1 MKKPADTQYPIVD
14 VMRERWSPRAFDE
27 RLVEP
32 EKLRGIFEAA
42 RWAPSCNNAQPWRF
56 LVATKDHP
64 ADHQRFLGWLL
75 EGNRKW
81 AFRAPV
87 LVLSVAKMTFDDGS
101 PNRHAFHDVGLS
113 TENLI
118 LQATAH
124 DLVAHPMAGFQ
135 IQRARAESS
144 IPPDFEPVAMIAIG
158 YPGDPALLPDYL
170 REREYKPRSRQLS
183 TTFVFSGEWHRTA
196 HFLK

>member
-1 MKKPADTQYPIVD
+1 MRKPADTQYPIAEVLRD
-14 VMRERWSPRAFDE
+14 RWSPRAFDE

-32 EKLRGIFEAA
+32 EKLRMLFEAA

-56 LVATKDHP
+56 LVATKDCQ
-64 ADHQRFLGWLL
+64 AEYDRFLGWLL

-87 LVLSVAKMTFDDGS
+87 LILSVAKMTFEDGS

-118 LQATAH
+118 VQATAL
-124 DLVAHPMAGFQ
+124 DLVVHPMAGFQ
-135 IQRARAESS
+135 IERARAESS
-144 IPPDFEPVAMIAIG
+144 IPPHFEPVAMIAVG
-158 YPGDPALLPDYL
+158 YPGDSAMLEDYL
-170 REREYKPRSRQLS
+170 RERELKPRSRESS
-183 TTFVFSGEWHRTA
+183 TTFVFSGDWDRTA
-196 HFLK
+196 PFLR